1 MNILVIDKTAVI
13 PAYRKKWEYPAD
25 YDDIRMTLLV
35 PNRWKENYRDIP
47 LEKADGKTE
56 SKLRIIPG
64 SVIFPGYE
72 NRGFYITSLIK
83 AFRKSKPD
91 IIHLM
96 EEPYSLF
103 ALQTILVKKILAKKA
118 KIIFYTYDNI
128 SYMYQFPYKFSFV
141 YKSIERFTLKNADCA
156 LCSSEEIKKL
166 LILKG
171 FIKPVEVVYPCFDFN
186 FLKKS
191 DTGNLKE
198 YLGLKGIVIGYTGRI
213 IKEKGL
219 ETLLKAC
226 SSLSVKYSILLVG
239 SGSNK
244 ENLLK
249 LADELGIGDKLMFV
263 SSIDYKE
270 IPSLLSLMDIF
281 VLPSITTRKW
291 KEQFGRVIIEA
302 MACEVPVIGSTSG
315 AIPEVVNDAGLIFK
329 ENDPHDLKNKIMML
343 IKDSKFR
350 NNLKN
355 KGKEYSRKFSVE
367 NHSEIIYNLYKKL
380 LSG

>member
-1 MNILVIDKTAVI
+1 MAVI
-13 PAYRKKWEYPAD
+13 PSYQKRWEHLAD
-25 YDDIRMTLLV
+25 YDDVQMTILV
-35 PNRWKENYRDIP
+35 PNRWRENYRNIP
-47 LEKADGKTE
+47 LKKADNKTE
-56 SKLRIIPG
+56 SKLRIISG
-64 SVIFPGYE
+64 SVIFPGYG
-72 NRGFYITSLIK
+72 NRGFYVTSLIK
-83 AFRKSKPD
+83 AFKKSKPD

-103 ALQTILVKKILAKKA
+103 ALQTILVKKVFAPKA

-141 YKSIERFTLKNADCA
+141 YKSIERFILRNADYA

-171 FIKPVEVVYPCFDFN
+171 FIKPIDVVYPCFDFS

-191 DTGNLKE
+191 NTGNLKE

-219 ETLLKAC
+219 ETLLRAC
-226 SSLSVKYSILLVG
+226 SSLTVKYSILLVG

-244 ENLLK
+244 DNLLA

-270 IPSLLSLMDIF
+270 IPGLLSLMDIF

-315 AIPEVVNDAGLIFK
+315 AIPEVVNDAGLVFK
-329 ENDPHDLKNKIMML
+329 ENDSHDLKSKIMML

-350 NNLKN
+350 NRLKK
-355 KGKEYSRKFSVE
+355 KGKEHSRKFSVE
-367 NHSEIIYNLYKKL
+367 NHSEIICKIYKKL
-380 LSG
+380 LS